1 MSLLELFCHVDDF
14 WKTFAPSFRA
24 HQVQA
29 RIVRRHRTGQLAE
42 SEIMTILICFH
53 SSRYRTFKAYYTQ
66 HVCVAWRREFPG
78 LVSYSR
84 FVELM
89 PVVLVSLSAYL
100 ESCRGTCTG
109 ISFVDST
116 PIAVCKNPR
125 IQQHR
130 VFAGLAQRGKN
141 SVGWFFGFKL
151 HLIVNHQGELLAWHL
166 TAGNIDDRQPLPQ
179 MVQGLVGKLIGD
191 KGYLSQPLL
200 ERLLKQGLHLI
211 TPIRKNMP
219 NRLLPLTDKL
229 LQRKRA
235 LTETINDQLKNQ
247 AQIEHSRHRS
257 PANFLVNVVAGLIA
271 YCHQIKKPSVR
282 FGARSAS
289 SGGLAF
295 IPN

>member
-14 WKTFAPSFRA
+14 WNVFAPRFRA
-24 HQVQA
+24 YQVQTRA
-29 RIVRRHRTGQLAE
+29 VKRQRPRQLAE
-42 SEIMTILICFH
+42 SEVMTILIAFH
-53 SSRYRTFKAYYTQ
+53 QSHYHTFKAYYTEY
-66 HVCVAWRREFPG
+66 VWVAWRAEFPG

-84 FVELM
+84 FVELI
-89 PVVLVSLSAYL
+89 PSVLVPLCAYL
-100 ESCRGTCTG
+100 EACRGVCTG

-116 PIAVCKNPR
+116 PLAVCKNPR
-125 IQQHR
+125 LHQHR

-151 HLIVNHQGELLAWHL
+151 HLIVNHHGELLAWQL
-166 TAGNIDDRQPLPQ
+166 TAGNTDDRQPLPE
-179 MVQGLVGKLIGD
+179 MVRGLTGKLIGD

-200 ERLLKQGLHLI
+200 EQLLQQGLHLI
-211 TPIRKNMP
+211 TPLRKNMP

-235 LTETINDQLKNQ
+235 ITETINDQLKNQ

-257 PANFLVNVVAGLIA
+257 PTNFLVNLMAGLIA
-271 YCHQIKKPSVR
+271 YCHQLNKPSLR
-282 FGARSAS
+282 FGTGTATADSWAV
-289 SGGLAF
+289 